1 MIHIHRKKSSDAF
14 LDVLYRDY
22 RKLMLS
28 IARIYVGDTHLSED
42 VVHDAFIS
50 LIRNED
56 RIKTL
61 STPQLRAYI
70 VLTVRHASI
79 DYLRKERK
87 MNLAD
92 MSDDVLLDLISK
104 SGEVKSLSMAPFQT
118 VEFRAVMQQL
128 SEEDQ
133 ILLVGRH
140 FIGLNSEELAG
151 ILGCTSG
158 AVRVKL
164 HRAGKRALELFKSQ
178 GLSMEDFLL

>member
-1 MIHIHRKKSSDAF
+1 MIHIEKDEKAKPF
-14 LDVLYRDY
+14 LSTVYCEYRNF
-22 RKLMLS
+22 MLS
-28 IARIYVGDTHLSED
+28 IARAYIDDSQLCED
-42 VVHDAFIS
+42 IVHNAFIS
-50 LIRNED
+50 LIRNEE

-70 VLTVRHASI
+70 VLAVRHASI

-87 MNLAD
+87 LNLTD
-92 MSDDVLLDLISK
+92 LPDDVLLDLISK
-104 SGEVKSLSMAPFQT
+104 SSEAKTASAAPFQS
-118 VEFRAVMQQL
+118 VEFRTVIQQL
-128 SEEDQ
+128 SGEDQ
-133 ILLVGRH
+133 TLLAGRY

-178 GLSMEDFLL
+178 GLSLEDFLL